1 MSILQSVVNTNIS
14 SVTDPN
20 SARGNPSQGVM
31 AFECGASTTVG
42 TADVQAF
49 DASVLVAGTET
60 IGAYQGDVK
69 IGTEAATGAFQVI
82 TLTFAQDHDWD
93 DRTHYVETSFVG
105 GAADGTPTAQT
116 ANLSAGTGQG
126 SFPTTTTLVVKRT
139 CGAVAGL
146 VGNQNLQA
154 ATMVIRVR
162 KRGVDQV

>member
-14 SVTDPN
+14 SVSDPN
-20 SARGNPSQGVM
+20 GVGGELQSSVM
-31 AFECGASTTVG
+31 AYDMGLSATVAG
-42 TADVQAF
+42 PAQAF

>member
-14 SVTDPN
+14 SVSDPN
-20 SARGNPSQGVM
+20 GVGGELPSSVM
-31 AFECGASTTVG
+31 AYDMGLSA
-42 TADVQAF
+42 TAAGPAQAF